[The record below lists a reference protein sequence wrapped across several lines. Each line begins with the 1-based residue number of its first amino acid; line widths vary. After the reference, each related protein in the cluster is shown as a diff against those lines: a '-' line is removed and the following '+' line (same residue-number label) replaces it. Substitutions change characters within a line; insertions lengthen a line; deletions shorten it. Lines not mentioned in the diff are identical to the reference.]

1 MVINLKN
8 KLWIILILV
17 LLIGIGGSIYFFTKS
32 NNSNKSDYISSR
44 TSTDE
49 QNDTNTNTNTNTD
62 TSATSNVEQNNEN
75 EKNTI
80 EITQNATGAPQK
92 KEEEISS
99 FSTKIYNKESSRQN
113 NVSITCSSL
122 NDTIVPNGSTF
133 SFCNTVGQAT
143 TARGYQKADI
153 FDKDGN
159 KKKGLGGGNCQVST
173 TLYNAILKVPSLTVT
188 ERHQHSNKVPYI
200 QNGKDAAVAY
210 GSYDLKFV
218 NNTGFDI
225 KIKANNSNDA
235 IAITL
240 FKLVEQ

>member
-49 QNDTNTNTNTNTD
+49 QNDTNTNTD

-240 FKLVEQ
+240 FKLVE